1 MGIRSLNTFEG
12 TRSEKVSFLRSTQ
25 TQTSKMML
33 KIFALSALVLVATA
47 NPTADS
53 DSTDRAV
60 KTLNF
65 VSKTEPLSDDRVK
78 REAGAYRRG
87 LKCYNQEPGQSATVI
102 DCDYLGGA
110 SYCAKMVAPS
120 GIARTCG
127 VELVM
132 DAFQPLGLTS
142 AGCRSMSGYTFCLCS
157 GNKCN

>member
-1 MGIRSLNTFEG
+1 
-12 TRSEKVSFLRSTQ
+12 
-25 TQTSKMML
+25 MML

-78 REAGAYRRG
+78 RAAGAYRRG

-102 DCDYLGGA
+102 ECDYLGGA
-110 SYCAKMVAPS
+110 NYCAKMTAPN
-120 GIARTCG
+120 GIARTCAI
-127 VELVM
+127 ELVT
-132 DAFQPLGLTS
+132 DAFQQIGLTS
-142 AGCRSMSGYTFCLCS
+142 TGCRSMSGYTFCLCS
-157 GNKCN
+157 GSLCN